1 MRTFL
6 MGAFVGAAA
15 MGLWG
20 DRFRAQ
26 FGAQVDGAVDRVLGA
41 LDTVDDQVQS
51 LRGRVESFATNPEH
65 TRTRHTA

>member
-15 MGLWG
+15 MWLWG
-20 DRFRAQ
+20 DRVRAR